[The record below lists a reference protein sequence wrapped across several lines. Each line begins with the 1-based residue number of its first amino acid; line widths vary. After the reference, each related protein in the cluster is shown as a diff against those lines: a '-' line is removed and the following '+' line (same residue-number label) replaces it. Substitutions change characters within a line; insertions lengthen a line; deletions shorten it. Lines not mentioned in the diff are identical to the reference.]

1 MSKMSEH
8 AHDIEMLAVDVWQ
21 AVNRLNTAPHPK
33 NLEAHRELLEEAQAT
48 LAAILDQIK
57 RKKAA

>member
-8 AHDIEMLAVDVWQ
+8 AHEIEMLAVDVWQ
-21 AVNRLNTAPHPK
+21 AVNRLDAALHPK
-33 NLEAHRELLEEAQAT
+33 NLEAHRELLEEAEAT
-48 LAAILDQIK
+48 LSAILEQIK